1 MCVSVCVC
9 MKCLNFKYLRL
20 IFKNV
25 FNTVKAK
32 QVTSRGQIQLL
43 GHQLAIF
50 KQGEAESLKIYLV
63 EPQAILQG
71 SGLIS

>member
-1 MCVSVCVC
+1 MCVSVCAC

-43 GHQLAIF
+43 GQQLAIF

>member
-1 MCVSVCVC
+1 MCVSVCAC

>member
-1 MCVSVCVC
+1 MCVSVCAC

-50 KQGEAESLKIYLV
+50 RQGEAESLKIYLV

>member
-1 MCVSVCVC
+1 MCVSVCAC

-32 QVTSRGQIQLL
+32 QVTNCKLL

-50 KQGEAESLKIYLV
+50 KQGEAESLKICLV

>member
-1 MCVSVCVC
+1 

-50 KQGEAESLKIYLV
+50 RQGEAESLKIYLV